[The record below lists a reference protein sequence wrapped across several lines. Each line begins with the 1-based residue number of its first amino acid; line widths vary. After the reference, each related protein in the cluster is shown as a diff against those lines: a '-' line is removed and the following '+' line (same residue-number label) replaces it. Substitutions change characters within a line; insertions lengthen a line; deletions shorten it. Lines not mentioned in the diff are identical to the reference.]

1 MAKQFRIEGSRV
13 HDIPTLYAEIGRVLM
28 PDEDWTLGESLDA
41 LDDLLYGGFG
51 VLDGDAPVTVVWAD
65 HERSRAALGMETTR
79 RYYEGKLARPD
90 VYNETTARS
99 ALSALDAGTGPLY
112 VELVLQVFAS
122 HPNIELI
129 LD

>member
-1 MAKQFRIEGSRV
+1 MAKRFRIEGSRV
-13 HDIPTLYAEIGRVLM
+13 HDIPSLYAELGRVLM
-28 PDEDWTLGESLDA
+28 PDEDWSLGESLDA

-51 VLDGDAPVTVVWAD
+51 VLDGDAPATVIWAD

-79 RYYEGKLARPD
+79 RYYEDKLARPD
-90 VYNETTARS
+90 VYNERTARS
-99 ALSALDAGTGPLY
+99 ALAALDAGTGPLY